1 MSDNLVYIVAA
12 YAVLWAAIAGYRLFL
27 GARRR
32 EARELVRKEAGL

>member
-12 YAVLWAAIAGYRLFL
+12 YVVLWAAVAGYRLFL
-27 GARRR
+27 GARRK

>member
-12 YAVLWAAIAGYRLFL
+12 YGVLWAAVAGYRLFL